1 MLVCVTRLSPLPPHQ
16 SWFSCCSLISLY
28 VDMYAN
34 RGLAVTQLS
43 HTVAAALGE
52 WELLPYYSKYNPH
65 VEPSVTPRQA
75 IFTSRLI

>member
-1 MLVCVTRLSPLPPHQ
+1 
-16 SWFSCCSLISLY
+16 
-28 VDMYAN
+28 MYAN